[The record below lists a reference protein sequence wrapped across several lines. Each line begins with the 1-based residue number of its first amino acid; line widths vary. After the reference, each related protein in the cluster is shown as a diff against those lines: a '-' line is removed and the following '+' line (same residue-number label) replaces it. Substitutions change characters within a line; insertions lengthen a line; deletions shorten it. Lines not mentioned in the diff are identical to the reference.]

1 LPGEK
6 LKKRLDHLETVAAS
20 VSESAAVSSATTPAN
35 NTSLALLPRS
45 SPSYST
51 GSNQYCAYHD
61 SQENLSNDSFN
72 FFDFSSVDFFTPSQS
87 SSKPTVSSDT
97 ALWDPTTFVGLSHLI
112 HDKDTASRSHY
123 WVGLIDC
130 GCVKPHVRVSSET
143 ARDWGDMKVLSIGTS
158 FCTPDPYMNTLRIE
172 RICILEAIMAN
183 CLQIGV
189 TEEMFCGPD
198 AISPFFRPGGKKA
211 VDSPGTESTVTT
223 VQRIFK
229 TLKPDVRP
237 IKEQVTMM
245 HRPVIDILP
254 FPTFRKNLIESGDA
268 IHEEELYHD
277 LLNGLVCWGGA
288 GVGKKDRDASTGR
301 ISTGTPW
308 DSRSWEARPWFL
320 QKYWAL
326 LGGEDGELVRQ
337 SEWWRNMRG
346 DEVEPWLGC

>member
-1 LPGEK
+1 MPQ
-6 LKKRLDHLETVAAS
+6 
-20 VSESAAVSSATTPAN
+20 
-35 NTSLALLPRS
+35 S
-45 SPSYST
+45 SPSHST
-51 GSNQYCAYHD
+51 PSNQDCAYHD
-61 SQENLSNDSFN
+61 SQESLDIN
-72 FFDFSSVDFFTPSQS
+72 FFDFSVGLWGPTPS
-87 SSKPTVSSDT
+87 SSKSTVTSGAT
-97 ALWDPTTFVGLSHLI
+97 LWDSSTSVGLSHLI
-112 HDKDTASRSHY
+112 HDQNAASRSHY

-130 GCVKPHVRVSSET
+130 GCVRPHVQVSSET
-143 ARDWGDMKVLSIGTS
+143 ARDWGDMKVLSIGPS
-158 FCTPDPYMNTLRIE
+158 FCTPDPYMNALRIE

-183 CLQIGV
+183 CLQLGI
-189 TEEMFCGPD
+189 TEEMFCGQD
-198 AISPFFRPGGKKA
+198 AISPFFRPGGNKA
-211 VDSPGTESTVTT
+211 IDGPGADSMVTT

-237 IKEQVTMM
+237 IREQVTMM
-245 HRPVIDILP
+245 HRPVIDVLP

-308 DSRSWEARPWFL
+308 DSRSWEAAPWFL
-320 QKYWAL
+320 QKYWSL

-346 DEVEPWLGC
+346 DEVEELPDF